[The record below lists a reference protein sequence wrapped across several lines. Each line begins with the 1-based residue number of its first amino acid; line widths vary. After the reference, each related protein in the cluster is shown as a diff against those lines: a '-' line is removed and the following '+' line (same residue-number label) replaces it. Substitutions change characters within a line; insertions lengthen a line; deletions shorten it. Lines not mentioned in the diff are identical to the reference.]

1 MYPETGYIGSTF
13 SFLSKRPLTHS
24 SSEDLTRNPDNLA
37 IDSARF
43 GDRIVTNW
51 WGSSMARQ
59 LSAISFVS
67 LLAAT
72 VLATDASARS
82 RLEQASGAESTIAEG
97 APTLAPFQHVRFCL
111 RYPAECKSNST
122 DRARIE
128 LTREMTELL
137 KQVNHSVNGTI
148 APRQKNYGTNL
159 ADGWTLAPVEGDC
172 NDYAVTKRHEL
183 MQNGL
188 PARALRL
195 SVVKTASGVGH
206 LVLVVSTTNGDL
218 VLDNLTGEIRSWQRT
233 NYTWLKIQSS
243 ADARFWSAVKPNGL
257 ILSQA
262 EQRFRLANR

>member
-1 MYPETGYIGSTF
+1 
-13 SFLSKRPLTHS
+13 
-24 SSEDLTRNPDNLA
+24 
-37 IDSARF
+37 
-43 GDRIVTNW
+43 
-51 WGSSMARQ
+51 MARQ
-59 LSAISFVS
+59 LSVISFAS

-72 VLATDASARS
+72 MFATEASARS
-82 RLEQASGAESTIAEG
+82 RLEQVSGAESAITEG

-111 RYPAECKSNST
+111 RYPADCKSNST

-128 LTREMTELL
+128 LTREMTDLL
-137 KQVNHSVNGTI
+137 NQVNHDVNGAI
-148 APRQKNYGTNL
+148 APRRKSYGANL
-159 ADGWTLAPVEGDC
+159 ADGWALAPVEGDC

-183 MQNGL
+183 MRSGL

-195 SVVKTASGVGH
+195 SVVKTPSGVGH

-243 ADARFWSAVKPNGL
+243 ADARFWFAVKPNGL
-257 ILSQA
+257 LLSQT